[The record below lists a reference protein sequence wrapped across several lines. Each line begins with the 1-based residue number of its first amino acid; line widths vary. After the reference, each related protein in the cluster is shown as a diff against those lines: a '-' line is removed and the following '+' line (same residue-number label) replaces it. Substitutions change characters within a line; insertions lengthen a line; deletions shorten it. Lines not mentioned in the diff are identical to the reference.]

1 MSLYD
6 LPKIESLRLKSF
18 LKNILNFFK
27 SKIFW
32 LVILCI
38 FVSSIFGFLAGFL
51 SFYFYSEIKE
61 NLSKINVNSASNN
74 ENSYS
79 GTEHFYIPQ
88 TTQEEAVVKVVNEAS
103 PAVVSVIISKE
114 DPVYEIYYEQINPL
128 FPEIQVPKY
137 RQNGTEKKEVGS
149 GTGFIVSEDGTILTN
164 KHVVL
169 DEKAYYTVVTSDGK
183 KFDAKVLALD
193 PVQDLA
199 IIKIEPGDA
208 MPALKLGDSDKL
220 QIGQTVVAIGNALG
234 EFQNTVSV
242 GVVSGLGRTIS
253 ASGGGMVE
261 TLEDIIQTDA
271 AINPGN
277 SGGPLLNLKGEVVGI
292 NTATVEGAQ
301 NLGFAT
307 PINKAKRDIEQ
318 VSGTGKIVY
327 PFLGVRY
334 VLITETIQGKNNL
347 PVNYGVWIQKGSNGE
362 AAIFPGSVAEK
373 AGLKE
378 GDIILEFNGE
388 KITEKNTL
396 AKIIMKYNPGDE
408 ATLKILRDKTEEII
422 EVILGERN

>member
-1 MSLYD
+1 MSLYE
-6 LPKIESLRLKSF
+6 LPKIEILQLKSGG
-18 LKNILNFFK
+18 KTILNFFK

-32 LVILCI
+32 LIIFCILI
-38 FVSSIFGFLAGFL
+38 SSVFGFLAGF
-51 SFYFYSEIKE
+51 SSSYFYPEVR
-61 NLSKINVNSASNN
+61 NYLLGTKINLNPGEGNSST
-74 ENSYS
+74 
-79 GTEHFYIPQ
+79 GVIYIPQ
-88 TTQEEAVVKVVNEAS
+88 TSQEDAVIKVVNDAS
-103 PAVVSVIISKE
+103 PAVVSVIISK
-114 DPVYEIYYEQINPL
+114 DSPIYEVYYEQVNPL
-128 FPEIQVPKY
+128 FPEFQIPQY
-137 RQNGTEKKEVGS
+137 RQKGTERKEIGS

-164 KHVVL
+164 KHVVSE
-169 DEKAYYTVVTSDGK
+169 EKAYYTVVTSDGK

-199 IIKIEPGDA
+199 IIKIDSEDV
-208 MPALKLGDSDKL
+208 MPTLKLGDSDNL

-292 NTATVEGAQ
+292 NTAIVEGAQ

-307 PINKAKRDIEQ
+307 PINKAKKDIEQ
-318 VSGTGKIVY
+318 VGHTGKIVY

-334 VLITETIQGKNNL
+334 VLITNAIQAKNNL
-347 PVNYGVWIQKGSNGE
+347 PVDYGVWIQKGSDGE
-362 AAIFPGSVAEK
+362 PAITSGSAAEK

-378 GDIILEFNGE
+378 GDIILELNGE

-396 AKIIMKYNPGDE
+396 SKIIMKYGPGDKI
-408 ATLKILRDKTEEII
+408 TLKILRDKAEKII
-422 EVILGERN
+422 EAVLGERS

>member
-1 MSLYD
+1 MSLYE
-6 LPKIESLRLKSF
+6 LPKIESIQLKLFLRSILGF
-18 LKNILNFFK
+18 LK

-32 LVILCI
+32 FIILCV
-38 FVSSIFGFLAGFL
+38 FVSSIFGFLAGFS

-61 NLSKINVNSASNN
+61 NLSKINVNSISSN
-74 ENSYS
+74 ENYYS
-79 GTEHFYIPQ
+79 GAEHLYIPQ

-103 PAVVSVIISKE
+103 PAVVSVIISKD

-169 DEKAYYTVVTSDGK
+169 DEKAYYTVVTSEGK

-199 IIKIEPGDA
+199 IIKIESNDV

-318 VSGTGKIVY
+318 MGNTGKIVY

-362 AAIFPGSVAEK
+362 VAISPGSAAEK

-388 KITEKNTL
+388 KITERNTL

-408 ATLKILRDKTEEII
+408 ATLKTLRDKTEKTI
-422 EVILGERN
+422 EVVLGERI